1 MLRQR
6 VFVGALILSVVAWG
20 TPARSADPP
29 EIPLTIE
36 NHRFTPEAI
45 TVTAGTSFVLVIT
58 NKDATA
64 EEFESHDLRI
74 EKVIRRAR
82 PSASGCP
89 RSRRARTTSS
99 AISTKAPP
107 RAGSSRS
114 NAHGSHICRHTS
126 RGLRGFACLSPS
138 DGIHPERSALP

>member
-6 VFVGALILSVVAWG
+6 VFVGAVILSVVAWG

-58 NKDATA
+58 NKDATP
-64 EEFESHDLRI
+64 EEVESHELRI
-74 EKVIRRAR
+74 EKMNPA
-82 PSASGCP
+82 GQ
-89 RSRRARTTSS
+89 
-99 AISTKAPP
+99 APP
-107 RAGSSRS
+107 PPKPAPQKGTDNLLGRFHQKTPQGTDNAGES
-114 NAHGSHICRHTS
+114 
-126 RGLRGFACLSPS
+126 
-138 DGIHPERSALP
+138 

>member
-58 NKDATA
+58 NKDATP
-64 EEFESHDLRI
+64 EEFESHAPRI
-74 EKVIRRAR
+74 EKVIQAAKALRLRMPALKQGTDNLDGDLNQTTANAR
-82 PSASGCP
+82 
-89 RSRRARTTSS
+89 
-99 AISTKAPP
+99 
-107 RAGSSRS
+107 
-114 NAHGSHICRHTS
+114 
-126 RGLRGFACLSPS
+126 
-138 DGIHPERSALP
+138 

>member
-6 VFVGALILSVVAWG
+6 VFVGAVILSVVAWG

-58 NKDATA
+58 NKDATP
-64 EEFESHDLRI
+64 EEFESHELRLRMPAL
-74 EKVIRRAR
+74 KKGTYNFV
-82 PSASGCP
+82 GDFNQ
-89 RSRRARTTSS
+89 
-99 AISTKAPP
+99 STAKGRIIA
-107 RAGSSRS
+107 
-114 NAHGSHICRHTS
+114 
-126 RGLRGFACLSPS
+126 
-138 DGIHPERSALP
+138 E